1 MTLPLWVG
9 FLALVFLLLAL
20 DLGVLQRRPHV
31 ISAKEALA
39 WTGFWIAL
47 AMAFNVLL
55 YVMYEQHWFG
65 IGQTTGHN
73 LGGRQAAVQF
83 FTAYLVEKSLSLD
96 NIFVIA
102 MIFGY
107 MRVPDQFQHRVLF
120 WGILGAL
127 VMRGAMIGAGLAL
140 MNSLSW
146 MIYVFGA
153 LLLITAFKMLVTREE
168 EVELDKNLFVRVMR
182 RLFPVTEDFRGH
194 HFIVKEAGKRA
205 LTPLGLAVVLVEST
219 DIMFAVDS
227 IPAVFAVTQDPF
239 IVFTSNVF
247 AILGLRSLYFAL
259 AAIMHKF
266 VYLKTSLVFLLVF
279 IGLKMLVSRHY
290 HVPAGTSLVMIGGIL
305 LIGVLASLLAPAS
318 AKPADS
324 PQGPPLSPELS
335 SLLTTAYRQVQRVFV
350 FVAGSTLVLVGVALL
365 VLPGPGIL
373 TIAAGLALLGT
384 QFMWARRWLDRL
396 SAGSRELAGRAG
408 RALAAKRS
416 VPDAQPEPVAA
427 SQRVVEDSDPGAG

>member
-9 FLALVFLLLAL
+9 FLVLVFLLLAL

-47 AMAFNVLL
+47 AMLFNVLL

-73 LGGRQAAVQF
+73 LGGRQAALQF

-107 MRVPDQFQHRVLF
+107 MRVPDKFQHRVLF

-146 MIYVFGA
+146 MIYVFGG

-168 EVELDKNLFVRVMR
+168 EVELDKNLFVRAMR

-194 HFIVKEAGKRA
+194 HFIVKEGGRRFV
-205 LTPLGLAVVLVEST
+205 TPLGLAVVLVEST
-219 DIMFAVDS
+219 DVMFAVDS

-247 AILGLRSLYFAL
+247 AILGLRALYFAL

-266 VYLKTSLVFLLVF
+266 IYLKTSLVFLLVF

-305 LIGVLASLLAPAS
+305 MIGVMASLLAPAS
-318 AKPADS
+318 AKVAPPAV
-324 PQGPPLSPELS
+324 SPELS
-335 SLLTTAYRQVQRVFV
+335 SLLGTAYRQVQRVFV

-365 VLPGPGIL
+365 VLPGPGLL

-396 SAGSRELAGRAG
+396 SAGSRELASRAG
-408 RALAAKRS
+408 RALATNRS
-416 VPDAQPEPVAA
+416 APDVEPEAA
-427 SQRVVEDSDPGAG
+427 RLSQRVAEDSDPGPG

>member
-1 MTLPLWVG
+1 MTLPHWVG
-9 FLALVFLLLAL
+9 FLALVLLLLAL

-47 AMAFNVLL
+47 ALAFNVLL

-73 LGGRQAAVQF
+73 LGGRQAALQF

-153 LLLITAFKMLVTREE
+153 LLLITAFQMLVTREE
-168 EVELDKNLFVRVMR
+168 EVELDRNLFVRVMR
-182 RLFPVTEDFRGH
+182 RLFPVTEDFRDH

-205 LTPLGLAVVLVEST
+205 VTPLGLAVVLVEST

-350 FVAGSTLVLVGVALL
+350 FVAGSTLVLVGV
-365 VLPGPGIL
+365 
-373 TIAAGLALLGT
+373 
-384 QFMWARRWLDRL
+384 
-396 SAGSRELAGRAG
+396 
-408 RALAAKRS
+408 
-416 VPDAQPEPVAA
+416 
-427 SQRVVEDSDPGAG
+427 